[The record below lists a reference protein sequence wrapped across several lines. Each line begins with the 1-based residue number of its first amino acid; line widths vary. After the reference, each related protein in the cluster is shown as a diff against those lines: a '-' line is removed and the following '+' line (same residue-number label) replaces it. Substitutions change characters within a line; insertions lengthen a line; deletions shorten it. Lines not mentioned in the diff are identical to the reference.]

1 MRRIAVLF
9 CVIATLFSI
18 SGCKK
23 DYTHGVYEVTITAS
37 IISNN
42 SVGNDWQK
50 TYTSEGRTI
59 ASGEQ
64 WTVPLDTTK
73 TLTINATVTESDE
86 WPESGSASLRII
98 LKDGFETSTTITVT
112 ENKGRY
118 KGNKAQWKITCKA
131 QLVKKLEQ
139 K

>member
-1 MRRIAVLF
+1 MDR
-9 CVIATLFSI
+9 S
-18 SGCKK
+18 
-23 DYTHGVYEVTITAS
+23 
-37 IISNN
+37 
-42 SVGNDWQK
+42 
-50 TYTSEGRTI
+50 
-59 ASGEQ
+59 
-64 WTVPLDTTK
+64 LDTTK

-118 KGNKAQWKITCKA
+118 KGNKAQGKITCKA